1 MTYPNAFFISSKFW
15 FSRLLGGRRLKGQK
29 MAQNDKKF
37 CLTLY
42 LRNCTSYDCGFWYR
56 CVKWWYLQQIFSF
69 SQKSDF
75 LGFSKFIN
83 KCQKEFLRCTPPSS
97 HGCNFFCQTMTYFV
111 PNGVITDRITKMYPK
126 LHHNEKLWLYHLPR
140 FISSFLYDP
149 AKTACLFEKF
159 IFELEAFY
167 SFKVSCILVRE
178 VISLKKNGGVISKI
192 YCLILWS
199 PICTPLILV
208 SASVKMAGTSAT
220 VTYNSMRVC
229 TSGELLYKGKR
240 FR

>member
-1 MTYPNAFFISSKFW
+1 MRKIFVCASTPYLSMHISYDCVFSYTSLKWWNLQMFFSFFFKFW
-15 FSRLLGGRRLKGQK
+15 LSELLGERGLNVQK
-29 MAQNDKKF
+29 MAQNNKKI
-37 CLTLY
+37 CLTSL
-42 LRNCTSYDCGFWYR
+42 LTSWLWFSVHIC
-56 CVKWWYLQQIFSF
+56 KMISPAIFLIF
-69 SQKSDF
+69 FKVWF

-83 KCQKEFLRCTPPSS
+83 KCPKEIPRCAPHSW
-97 HGCNFFCQTMTYFV
+97 HLCDFFV
-111 PNGVITDRITKMYPK
+111 
-126 LHHNEKLWLYHLPR
+126 KLWLIL
-140 FISSFLYDP
+140 SQNM
-149 AKTACLFEKF
+149 T
-159 IFELEAFY
+159 
-167 SFKVSCILVRE
+167 CILVRQ
-178 VISLKKNGGVISKI
+178 VISLKRNGGVISKI